1 MIFNCH
7 VIYYYMSDHQT
18 GSNHWDM
25 TIFKDTTVSEIAET
39 FDRWT

>member
-1 MIFNCH
+1 
-7 VIYYYMSDHQT
+7 MSDHQT